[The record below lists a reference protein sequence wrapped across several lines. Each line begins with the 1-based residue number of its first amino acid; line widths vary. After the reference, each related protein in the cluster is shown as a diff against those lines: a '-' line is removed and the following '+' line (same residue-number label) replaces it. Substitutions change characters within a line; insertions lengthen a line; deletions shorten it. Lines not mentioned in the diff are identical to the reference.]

1 MLLLRMGF
9 NAGDRWSPQS
19 SFIVCVCGG
28 GGFTANPDCFQCS
41 LPEATC
47 CPVALYSLP
56 FNAVVGG
63 MGMHSYSMHSS
74 ARYFL
79 VTACL
84 CSDTLI
90 FRVLLVSPMY
100 ILYIYVYL
108 SQSLQGTWYATSFF
122 FSLGVFC
129 FTLTSSYFRVSWLK
143 DSLHPKGC
151 TSLL

>member
-1 MLLLRMGF
+1 MLRMGF
-9 NAGDRWSPQS
+9 NAGDRWSSQS
-19 SFIVCVCGG
+19 SFIVCVWG
-28 GGFTANPDCFQCS
+28 GGFTANPDCFQCSS

-108 SQSLQGTWYATSFF
+108 VAVPARDLVCHFLLLLFRGLLFHSHKQLFQGVLA
-122 FSLGVFC
+122 
-129 FTLTSSYFRVSWLK
+129 
-143 DSLHPKGC
+143 
-151 TSLL
+151 